1 MAVMQARCD
10 FIHQLVAGVVT
21 APSNNAQFSDK
32 LDRWMLHPVLGVPIF
47 LVMMYLL
54 LMFAIN
60 VGGAFF
66 DILAGAM
73 FVDYPQ
79 HFLSVLTYQPS

>member
-1 MAVMQARCD
+1 
-10 FIHQLVAGVVT
+10 
-21 APSNNAQFSDK
+21 
-32 LDRWMLHPVLGVPIF
+32 
-47 LVMMYLL
+47 
-54 LMFAIN
+54 MFAIN

-79 HFLSVLTYQPS
+79 HLLSVLTYQPS

>member
-1 MAVMQARCD
+1 MAVMQARYD

-79 HFLSVLTYQPS
+79 HLLSVLTYQPS